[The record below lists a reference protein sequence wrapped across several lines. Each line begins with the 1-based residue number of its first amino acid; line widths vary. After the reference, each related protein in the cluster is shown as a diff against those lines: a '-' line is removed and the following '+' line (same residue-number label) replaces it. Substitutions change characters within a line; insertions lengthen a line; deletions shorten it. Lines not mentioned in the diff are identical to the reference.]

1 MAMLEINGLQIDVS
15 PDMEVT
21 VEGNRVT
28 IRTKKTREASRDPLD
43 QIRKIASVIANH
55 KPPVFVP
62 AVPPVCP
69 FPRQPRRPCYPE
81 IWCGD
86 MYRTTL

>member
-1 MAMLEINGLQIDVS
+1 MLEINGLQIDVS

-43 QIRKIASVIANH
+43 QIRKITSVIANQ

-62 AVPPVCP
+62 AWPPPACP
-69 FPRQPRRPCYPE
+69 LPHRPTRPCDPE